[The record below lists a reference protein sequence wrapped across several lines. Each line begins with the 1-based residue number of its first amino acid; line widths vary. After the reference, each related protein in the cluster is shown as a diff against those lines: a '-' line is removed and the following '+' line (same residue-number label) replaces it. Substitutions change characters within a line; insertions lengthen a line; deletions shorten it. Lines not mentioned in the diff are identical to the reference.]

1 MIPTNQALEV
11 TMELNIP
18 LSLIIFFL
26 AFFYLF
32 TKLKTSTSPHTN
44 NNYNLPP
51 QPWKLP
57 LIGHLHH
64 LFGSLPHIALSN
76 LSQNL
81 GPIIHLRLGEFTS
94 VVISSPDLAKQV
106 MKANDLSFAN
116 RPKLLSAEIVGYNYT
131 DIVFSPYGEYW
142 RQMRKICIL
151 ELLSAKKVRSL
162 ESIRDQESW
171 RLVECMVNYEGKVT
185 VNLSK
190 KIYATINVIATRV
203 AVGSRCKEHGML
215 VELIEQAVS
224 LGGGFDVSDL
234 FPSFK
239 MLHLVT
245 GMRGKLMKIHG
256 KIDKMLNGI
265 ISDHQEC
272 RVAGGGRAEQNE
284 DLLDVLLRLK
294 DDGGLQFPLTYDNIK
309 AVILVSTL
317 LTSWV
322 WAQART
328 GSKLNEGIMEFNNLS
343 FYQLADNGPN
353 FKNNN

>member
-1 MIPTNQALEV
+1 
-11 TMELNIP
+11 MELYIP
-18 LSLIIFFL
+18 LSLIIFIL
-26 AFFYLF
+26 TFFYLF
-32 TKLKTSTSPHTN
+32 TKLKTSTSSHT

-64 LFGSLPHIALSN
+64 LLGSLPHIALTN

-131 DIVFSPYGEYW
+131 DIAFSPYGEYW

-151 ELLSAKKVRSL
+151 ELLGAKKVRYK
-162 ESIRDQESW
+162 D
-171 RLVECMVNYEGKVT
+171 
-185 VNLSK
+185 
-190 KIYATINVIATRV
+190 
-203 AVGSRCKEHGML
+203 HGML

-224 LGGGFDVSDL
+224 
-234 FPSFK
+234 
-239 MLHLVT
+239 LHLVT

-256 KIDKMLNGI
+256 KIDKMLEGI

-272 RVAGGGRAEQNE
+272 RAGGGRAEQNE
-284 DLLDVLLRLK
+284 DLLDVLLRLR
-294 DDGGLQFPLTYDNIK
+294 DDGWLQFPLTY
-309 AVILVSTL
+309 
-317 LTSWV
+317 
-322 WAQART
+322 
-328 GSKLNEGIMEFNNLS
+328 
-343 FYQLADNGPN
+343 
-353 FKNNN
+353 

>member
-1 MIPTNQALEV
+1 
-11 TMELNIP
+11 MELHIP

-26 AFFYLF
+26 TFFYLF
-32 TKLKTSTSPHTN
+32 TKLKTSTSPHT
-44 NNYNLPP
+44 NLPP

-64 LFGSLPHIALSN
+64 LLGSLPHIALTN

-81 GPIIHLRLGEFTS
+81 GPIFHLRLGEFTS

-116 RPKLLSAEIVGYNYT
+116 RPKLLGAEIVGYNYT
-131 DIVFSPYGEYW
+131 DIAFSPYGEYW

-151 ELLSAKKVRSL
+151 ELLGAKKVRSF

-171 RLVECMVNYEGKVT
+171 RLVECMVNEGKVT

-190 KIYATINVIATRV
+190 KIYATVNFIATRV
-203 AVGSRCKEHGML
+203 AVRSRCKDHEML

-224 LGGGFDVSDL
+224 LSGGFDVSDL

-239 MLHLVT
+239 MLHFVT
-245 GMRGKLMKIHG
+245 GTRGKLMKIHS
-256 KIDKMLNGI
+256 KIDKMLDGI

-272 RVAGGGRAEQNE
+272 RAGGGRAEQNE

-294 DDGGLQFPLTYDNIK
+294 DDDGLQFPLTYDNIK
-309 AVILVSTL
+309 AVIMVSTL
-317 LTSWV
+317 LIIV
-322 WAQART
+322 IL
-328 GSKLNEGIMEFNNLS
+328 KLLIIIRLPSPLFCFFHSSYVSYVNFILFDPLPYNIFNIHIVIHNL
-343 FYQLADNGPN
+343 
-353 FKNNN
+353 

>member
-1 MIPTNQALEV
+1 
-11 TMELNIP
+11 MELYIP
-18 LSLIIFFL
+18 LSLIIFIL
-26 AFFYLF
+26 TFFYLF
-32 TKLKTSTSPHTN
+32 TKLKTSTSSHT

-64 LFGSLPHIALSN
+64 LLGSLPHIALTN

-106 MKANDLSFAN
+106 MKANNLSFAN

-131 DIVFSPYGEYW
+131 DITFSPYGEYW

-151 ELLSAKKVRSL
+151 ELLGAKKVRSF

-171 RLVECMVNYEGKVT
+171 RLVECMANEGKVT
-185 VNLSK
+185 VNLTK

-203 AVGSRCKEHGML
+203 AVGSRYKDHGML

-224 LGGGFDVSDL
+224 LAGGFDVSDL

-256 KIDKMLNGI
+256 KVDKMLEGI

-272 RVAGGGRAEQNE
+272 RAGGGRAEQNE
-284 DLLDVLLRLK
+284 DLLDVLLRLR
-294 DDGGLQFPLTYDNIK
+294 DDGGLQF
-309 AVILVSTL
+309 S
-317 LTSWV
+317 
-322 WAQART
+322 
-328 GSKLNEGIMEFNNLS
+328 
-343 FYQLADNGPN
+343 
-353 FKNNN
+353 